1 MGVRAMNKIENVM
14 GKCMHESTHS
24 DLEYRFQ
31 VAVDNKDLKEIRFT
45 YYLLTA
51 LLDELSLAS

>member
-1 MGVRAMNKIENVM
+1 MNKIENVM

-51 LLDELSLAS
+51 LLDELSLVS